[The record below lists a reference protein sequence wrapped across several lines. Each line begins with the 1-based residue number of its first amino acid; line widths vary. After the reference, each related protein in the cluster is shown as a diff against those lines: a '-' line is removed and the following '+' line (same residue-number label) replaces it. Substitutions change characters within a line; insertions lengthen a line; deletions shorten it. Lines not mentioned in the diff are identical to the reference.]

1 MCIKQCREALEKI
14 QQEDPSAENHDKEK
28 LLAGNYHEQLKQ
40 LAKKKNLE
48 YEEIFLS
55 GLVSLLGFK
64 HQVFSFIRKRKFH

>member
-40 LAKKKNLE
+40 LDLE

-64 HQVFSFIRKRKFH
+64 HQVFSFIKKQKFH